1 MEITYTVTIP
11 TPIHEATAG
20 KDATRPVLQGVYLE
34 YESPGK
40 ARLSAADGFIL
51 ATVLCDADLPEDFT
65 PILIPGDLLRSNW
78 SRGKRSASWT
88 NRLYVEVDTNKPG
101 DVAVSM
107 RNKDG
112 NEVHGTPI
120 RGTFPDYRK
129 LIPFDRGES
138 SQFTGWYISFNPKL
152 VTRLCKALDEDSFT
166 VAIITPSS
174 PGVIANEHGV
184 GVIMPMFTN
193 GMSQAE
199 LTERLENA
207 RNLGMADLRRDLD
220 QANRTIKTLE
230 SKVQVNA

>member
-51 ATVLCDADLPEDFT
+51 ATVSCDADLPEDFK
-65 PILIPGDLLRSNW
+65 PILIPGDLVKLAW
-78 SRGKRSASWT
+78 KDKGTRGRT
-88 NRLYVEVDTNKPG
+88 IEIDGDTLT
-101 DVAVSM
+101 
-107 RNKDG
+107 
-112 NEVHGTPI
+112 VHGKTSDSTMAPI
-120 RGTFPDYRK
+120 QGAFPDYRK
-129 LIPFDRGES
+129 LIPFDRNES
-138 SQFTGWYISFNPKL
+138 TQFTGWYISFNPKL

-193 GMSQAE
+193 GMSQGE

-207 RNLGMADLRRDLD
+207 RNLGMADLRKDLD
-220 QANRTIKTLE
+220 KAERTIKTLE